1 MIIKNHRSFICGV
14 KGKVLSKKEI
24 EFLKKYKPW
33 GIILFKRN
41 IGSIK
46 QTINLTNSIKKIFNN
61 KNYPIMVDEE
71 GGRVSRLRK
80 FIDNSIFT
88 AEYFGNL
95 YKKILINLM
104 FITAFMLNKLLTF

>member
-33 GIILFKRN
+33 GVILFQRN

-46 QTINLTNSIKKIFNN
+46 QTINLTNYCTIASMKTSTGGRPAVFFRFLKILSARSKIFSKIFCQNHKEIEEIFN
-61 KNYPIMVDEE
+61 KGVKNV
-71 GGRVSRLRK
+71 K
-80 FIDNSIFT
+80 IF
-88 AEYFGNL
+88 APAAG
-95 YKKILINLM
+95 
-104 FITAFMLNKLLTF
+104 

>member
-1 MIIKNHRSFICGV
+1 MILKISLNTLNLKRTKKQINIHFGNFFIMIIKNHRSFICGV

-46 QTINLTNSIKKIFNN
+46 PVSYTHLTLPTK
-61 KNYPIMVDEE
+61 
-71 GGRVSRLRK
+71 
-80 FIDNSIFT
+80 
-88 AEYFGNL
+88 A
-95 YKKILINLM
+95 
-104 FITAFMLNKLLTF
+104 

>member
-46 QTINLTNSIKKIFNN
+46 QTINLTNSVKKIFNN

-80 FIDNSIFT
+80 
-88 AEYFGNL
+88 
-95 YKKILINLM
+95 LI
-104 FITAFMLNKLLTF
+104 FITAFMLNKFLTF